1 MYVDIHEEAE
11 AKFLTAEFT
20 EGSEEEMRAPLAL
33 SLARRPL
40 RARATVGSGRLII
53 EQEWGCLL
61 CRELRIN
68 LQLPF
73 WGADAFSRAFVMTDK
88 TANQDNTHDLYA
100 VRLQKLENLCKEGR
114 NPFQANCVQT
124 HTSSEAVKLYK
135 EGVADEDQAEVSV
148 AGRITVFRV
157 MGKAS
162 FIKIQDSD
170 GPIQCYVTRDELPE
184 GEYNTYFKKM
194 LDLGDII
201 GVTGKL
207 FKTKTGEITVRA
219 ASYTLVSKA
228 LRPLP
233 EKWAGLTDDDKIY
246 RQRYLDLIV
255 NQESRQRFRHRA
267 KIIQEMRKYL
277 WDRNFTEVETPM
289 LQSVAGGAAARPFI
303 THSNALDCQFYMR
316 IALELYLKRMLVAGE
331 DRVFE
336 IGRVFRNEGLSRRHN
351 PEFTMLELY
360 QAYTDFRGMMELT
373 QGLIQHVA
381 KTVIGSLEIARPD
394 GSTINL
400 DGEWREAKYKDLIIE
415 ATGDADWF
423 TYDRDTKLEKAR
435 ALNIEVDP
443 ELEDYE
449 ITNNVFEKIIEP
461 TLIQPTFVTHI
472 PKELCPLAKITVE
485 DDSTID
491 VFELC
496 INGQEIAPA
505 YSEQNDPI
513 IQREMFAA
521 QVGEEVQDMDTDF
534 LNALEHGMPPA
545 GGMGLGI
552 DRLII
557 LLTGAESI
565 RDTILFPSL
574 KPLKSAE

>member
-1 MYVDIHEEAE
+1 
-11 AKFLTAEFT
+11 
-20 EGSEEEMRAPLAL
+20 
-33 SLARRPL
+33 
-40 RARATVGSGRLII
+40 
-53 EQEWGCLL
+53 
-61 CRELRIN
+61 
-68 LQLPF
+68 
-73 WGADAFSRAFVMTDK
+73 MTDNP
-88 TANQDNTHDLYA
+88 TTQDNSHDLYA
-100 VRLQKLENLCKEGR
+100 VRLQKLDTLRKEGR
-114 NPFQANCVQT
+114 DPFQANCAQK
-124 HTSSEAVKLYK
+124 HTSTEAVRAYQ
-135 EGVADEDQAEVSV
+135 EDVADESQPHVAV
-148 AGRITVFRV
+148 AGRIVVFRI

-162 FIKIQDSD
+162 FIKLQDRD
-170 GPIQCYVTRDELPE
+170 GVIQCYVTRDNLPE
-184 GEYNTYFKKM
+184 GEYNTYFKK
-194 LDLGDII
+194 LDVGDII
-201 GVTGKL
+201 GVEGRL

-219 ASYTLVSKA
+219 ENYTLVSKS

-255 NQESRQRFRHRA
+255 NQPSRQRFRQRA
-267 KIIQEMRKYL
+267 KIIQEMRRYL
-277 WDRNFTEVETPM
+277 WDRDFTEVETPV
-289 LQSVAGGAAARPFI
+289 LQNVAGGAAARPFI
-303 THSNALDCQFYMR
+303 THFNALDCTFYLR

-373 QGLIQHVA
+373 QGLIQHLA

-394 GSTINL
+394 GVTIHL
-400 DGEWREAKYKDLIIE
+400 DGAWREVKYKDLIIE

-423 TYDRDTKLEKAR
+423 DYNRAEKLQKVR
-435 ALNIEVDP
+435 AMGIEVD
-443 ELEDYE
+443 ETLEDYE

-461 TLIQPTFVTHI
+461 KLIQPTFVTHI
-472 PKELCPLAKITVE
+472 PRELCPLAKITQG
-485 DDSTID
+485 DPSTID

-513 IQREMFAA
+513 IQRKMFED
-521 QVGEEVQDMDTDF
+521 QIGEEVQDMDADF
-534 LNALEHGMPPA
+534 LAALEYGMPPA
-545 GGMGLGI
+545 GGLGLGI
-552 DRLII
+552 DRLVI

-574 KPLKSAE
+574 KPLKTADH